1 MKTIQTDVRYADWLM
16 QWLEN
21 YVRPSVKVRTY
32 ERYRL
37 IVQQHINQSVGNVA
51 LDGLSPLVL
60 QSFVTRLLQRGNRK
74 TGKGLS
80 ANSVN
85 AVIAVI
91 QGSLRAAHNLG
102 LTQEYTADKIK
113 RPKLKEKPVECLTLA
128 EQKKNRASRV
138 AGKEG

>member
-21 YVRPSVKVRTY
+21 YVRPSVKARTY

-74 TGKGLS
+74 
-80 ANSVN
+80 
-85 AVIAVI
+85 
-91 QGSLRAAHNLG
+91 RAKACRQTA
-102 LTQEYTADKIK
+102 LT
-113 RPKLKEKPVECLTLA
+113 P
-128 EQKKNRASRV
+128 
-138 AGKEG
+138 